1 MDVLKERKKKI
12 KDILTPHILYG
23 KLSEE
28 QIIEMIRIESAD
40 YKNKS
45 AGKMGELRSE
55 IERRRLLRLRRL
67 NPDEFD
73 RRIDKMLERPSKDVD
88 EKRTRLPRGLTPMQE
103 KFCMEYTATGDEL
116 ASYKKAGFKEAKDD
130 PNTRIRA
137 RQLLKNE
144 KIQARIDEY
153 QKEAIR
159 KISWTKEKVLEKI
172 AEVYSN
178 SINDGDF
185 TNANRAMENIA
196 KHLGMFVD
204 LSKVEQTVKTTGF
217 ESGDKKADIKKLAD
231 LAGFKLIDGG
241 VSGKKVADKD
251 GTSGNK

>member
-1 MDVLKERKKKI
+1 MLV
-12 KDILTPHILYG
+12 
-23 KLSEE
+23 
-28 QIIEMIRIESAD
+28 
-40 YKNKS
+40 NF
-45 AGKMGELRSE
+45 LR
-55 IERRRLLRLRRL
+55 
-67 NPDEFD
+67 
-73 RRIDKMLERPSKDVD
+73 
-88 EKRTRLPRGLTPMQE
+88 
-103 KFCMEYTATGDEL
+103 
-116 ASYKKAGFKEAKDD
+116 
-130 PNTRIRA
+130 
-137 RQLLKNE
+137 NE

-172 AEVYSN
+172 GEVYSN

-241 VSGKKVADKD
+241 VSVKKVADKD

>member
-1 MDVLKERKKKI
+1 
-12 KDILTPHILYG
+12 
-23 KLSEE
+23 
-28 QIIEMIRIESAD
+28 
-40 YKNKS
+40 
-45 AGKMGELRSE
+45 
-55 IERRRLLRLRRL
+55 
-67 NPDEFD
+67 
-73 RRIDKMLERPSKDVD
+73 
-88 EKRTRLPRGLTPMQE
+88 
-103 KFCMEYTATGDEL
+103 MEYAATGDEL

-137 RQLLKNE
+137 RQLFKNE

-172 AEVYSN
+172 GEVYSN

-217 ESGDKKADIKKLAD
+217 ESGDKKADIKKLAEKV
-231 LAGFKLIDGG
+231 LTYILVSIMPELVKLF
-241 VSGKKVADKD
+241 V
-251 GTSGNK
+251 TYFLMFHLYRLLFYH